1 MKKLP
6 DDVAAYRRT
15 DVFTQD
21 SVPQGLLKN
30 HSTAAG
36 VWGLIRVERG
46 SLEYTIGEDEVH
58 VLAPDRIGVVEPA
71 TVHHVR
77 PLGEVRFFVE
87 FYRKE

>member
-6 DDVAAYRRT
+6 ADVAAYRRT
-15 DVFTQD
+15 EVFTRD
-21 SVPQGLLKN
+21 SVPPGLLKN
-30 HSTAAG
+30 HSTAEG
-36 VWGLIRVERG
+36 IWGLIRVERG
-46 SLEYTIGEDEVH
+46 RLEYTIGEDEVR
-58 VLAPDRIGVVEPA
+58 VLTPEKRGVVEPA